1 MTYALN
7 AFELQFPDLEADLYK
22 IDPQPS
28 NDAYRILGKL
38 ERIFERELNGKAQKW
53 HDSEDDT
60 WYIAVL
66 GAEKQQTINSREDS
80 TSASFSRNHT
90 LAPADY
96 WDRMVLQRAISDS
109 VKWYMTTYE
118 DFWYHD
124 DADALFYSSPRG
136 KTGSFDTYTGFTQRV
151 EFHETP
157 QLVVKSLTK
166 FIDERSLTDQI
177 KNEGL
182 QSASRKYG
190 GQNFLLDRPEPTNCK
205 LHGISEEQTVSD
217 NSLRYRGEEISVLEF
232 VKQVYGEKWAN
243 KIDPDE
249 PLVQIRF
256 GDSEPY
262 DTAPSLLKASP
273 KKLNRKLTSE
283 ATLSANERRKAIFNF
298 INRIDYIQIEGEKVS
313 INHDAIEPPTQGN
326 YEYPDLQF
334 GEEAILSVGTPNATS
349 TSQEVHPGNWRW
361 VTRDYLEEFGYWKA
375 QSKMSEI
382 VLVYPEGE
390 QDRAE
395 SLYNDVRKK
404 LSELGGIQIRSDP
417 PRICYS
423 DRAEFDEWVSE
434 FGDSVDGVLGLIEGD
449 GDEYFEIIDHFGGLP
464 TQFVSVSTYSMHDGA
479 SEDVLFNTACGLAV
493 KLGAYPFKPAEELS
507 SDLYLGLSVA
517 GDTSTTA
524 TAVAIDGR
532 DGTILYQTEEPLS
545 QGTSTVTGEYPAKR
559 ILQRSLKA
567 ASSAFKRP
575 IESLVI
581 HRNGRFGDMELDT
594 FSTELPGLQEQSY
607 VSSKVSWAAVEV
619 IENHPYRIFADSG
632 SHAPDTGAYTRLDD
646 GTVLVTTFGEPQ
658 IHQGTPQPILC
669 QRRAASHDYEAETIG
684 KEIFELSFL
693 NWGSPMMKMKSPV
706 TTKIPKDLNEM
717 FDKCSRVGY
726 PPF

>member
-1 MTYALN
+1 MTYSLN
-7 AFELQFPDLEADLYK
+7 AFELEFPDLEADLYK

-28 NDAYRILGKL
+28 DEAYRILGKL
-38 ERIFERELNGKAQKW
+38 ERIFEQQLDGKAQKW
-53 HDSEDDT
+53 HASGDDT

-66 GAEKQQTINSREDS
+66 GAEEQQTINSREDS
-80 TSASFSRNHT
+80 TSASFTENHT
-90 LAPADY
+90 LDPADY

-109 VKWYMTTYE
+109 VKWFMTTYE

-166 FIDERSLTDQI
+166 FINEESLANQI

-217 NSLRYRGEEISVLEF
+217 NSLTFRGEETSVLDF
-232 VKQVYGEKWAN
+232 VKQEYGGEWAD

-256 GDSEPY
+256 GDSKPY

-273 KKLNRKLTSE
+273 KKLNQKLTSE
-283 ATLSANERRKAIFNF
+283 ATLSATERRKAIFNF
-298 INRIDYIQIEGEKVS
+298 INRINYIQIEGERVS
-313 INHDAIEPPTQGN
+313 INHDAIEPSTQGD
-326 YEYPDLQF
+326 YDYPALQF
-334 GEEAILSVGTPNATS
+334 GEETVLSVGTPNATES
-349 TSQEVHPGNWRW
+349 NQEVHPGNWRW
-361 VTRDYLEEFGYWKA
+361 ITRDYLEEYGYWRA
-375 QSKMSEI
+375 QSKISEI

-395 SLYNDVRKK
+395 SLYNDIRRK
-404 LSELGGIQIRSDP
+404 LSELGGIQIQSNP
-417 PRICYS
+417 PRICYT

-449 GDEYFEIIDHFGGLP
+449 GDEYYEIIDHFDGLP
-464 TQFVSVSTYSMHDGA
+464 TQFVNVSTYSKHKGA

-493 KLGAYPFKPAEELS
+493 KLGAYPFKPAGALS

-532 DGTILYQTEEPLS
+532 DGTILYQTEEPLG
-545 QGTSTVTGEYPAKR
+545 QGTSTVTSEYPARR

-567 ASSAFKRP
+567 ASSEFKRP
-575 IESLVI
+575 LESLVI
-581 HRNGRFGDMELDT
+581 HRNGRFGDEELEA
-594 FSTELPGLQEQSY
+594 FSTELPELQEQSY
-607 VSSKVSWAAVEV
+607 VSSEVSWSAVEV
-619 IENHPYRIFADSG
+619 IENHSYRIFSNSG
-632 SHAPDTGAYTRLDD
+632 NHAPDTGAYTKLDD
-646 GTVLVTTFGEPQ
+646 ETVLITTFGEPQ

-669 QRRAASHDYEAETIG
+669 NLRADSRNSDAETFG
-684 KEIFELSFL
+684 EEVFNLSFL
-693 NWGSPMMKMKSPV
+693 NWGSPMMKMKSPI
-706 TTKIPKDLNEM
+706 TTKIPKDLNEL